1 MAYEVT
7 RGIKLRE
14 IEIET
19 ALARA
24 KSKVISGKNMVVIA
38 ILRAGL
44 GVVKGDFSL

>member
-24 KSKVISGKNMVVIA
+24 KKQSNFWKEYGSYCYFKSR
-38 ILRAGL
+38 LRDG
-44 GVVKGDFSL
+44 

>member
-24 KSKVISGKNMVVIA
+24 KK
-38 ILRAGL
+38 
-44 GVVKGDFSL
+44 